1 MICNDISSI
10 LGFTCHPLNEDG
22 SVALIDTPFTF
33 EDGDDLPV
41 FVEKV
46 GQSVRFFDDNEVVF
60 HFLGR
65 GLGDSSGGLRTKF
78 IKNAITPYGLSL
90 NDSNVIEI
98 WASQNQSKEAFA
110 RYISGLL
117 AIVGWEHDN
126 QGVGI
131 DSSYF
136 VEEVALYLAA
146 WKKGLKVNPS
156 PAFTGMSKS
165 EYKLDFEVG
174 GEAVI
179 AIRPHPYSVGNALRK
194 MVDIAGLNPDVKFRV
209 VIDDR
214 SDAEA
219 ARTQGVILSSM
230 ATITPMTTL
239 QELSQASEAIN

>member
-1 MICNDISSI
+1 MSCNEISSL
-10 LGFTCHPLNEDG
+10 LGFSCHPLNEDG

-33 EDGDDLPV
+33 EDGDGLPV

-46 GQSVRFFDDNEVVF
+46 GQNVRFFDDNEVVF

-65 GLGDSSGGLRTKF
+65 GLGDSSGGLRTRF
-78 IKNAITPYGLSL
+78 IKTAIAPYGLSL
-90 NDSNVIEI
+90 NDANVIEV
-98 WASQNQSKEAFA
+98 WASQEQSKEAFA
-110 RYISGLL
+110 RYLSGLL

-156 PAFTGMSKS
+156 PVFTGMSKT
-165 EYKLDFEVG
+165 EYRLDFEVG

-194 MVDIAGLNPDVKFRV
+194 MVDIAGFDPDVKFRV

-214 SDAEA
+214 IDAEA
-219 ARTQGVILSSM
+219 AKTQGVILSSM
-230 ATITPMTTL
+230 ATIMPMTRL
-239 QELSQASEAIN
+239 LKLSHATEAVN